1 MSSWPPAYLTPVSE
15 EAIWLG
21 DGDTAAEFAEL
32 FGSVG
37 KDGIAGKAGEA
48 LRLRDWQ
55 KELLKR
61 LYARDADGGLV
72 AQTALIGIPRKNGK
86 SAL

>member
-1 MSSWPPAYLTPVSE
+1 MASWPPAYLTPVSE
-15 EAIWLG
+15 EAMEFG

-48 LRLRDWQ
+48 LRLRDCQ

-61 LYARDADGGLV
+61 L
-72 AQTALIGIPRKNGK
+72 
-86 SAL
+86 